1 MGVLLVFDSLRFCML
16 KTWIA
21 NPNLDDIEIEE
32 KYKKYTEEQ
41 RKDKYTTAPRLKPLC
56 ATTISYLERS
66 TY

>member
-1 MGVLLVFDSLRFCML
+1 ML